1 MNDSVLQLRVDRRY
15 LATLLKYYQERGV
28 HIRSKSEL
36 GRKVFEELY
45 HILVDNSL
53 VEPVTFSDDASS
65 YINKYFSE
73 EGGLNPGGRGL
84 TNLRLNVLD
93 QEQSQTEMVKVT
105 KEFFTGLE
113 KKKGEPKSAER
124 VVTDTSPIVSTPEQ
138 VKRAKDQA
146 EGSEGL
152 EVESEED
159 FEDYENGQ
167 IEALSELD
175 SIPDKSTASDE
186 T

>member
-15 LATLLKYYQERGV
+15 LATLLKYYQERGI

-53 VEPVTFSDDASS
+53 VEPLTFSDDASG

-84 TNLRLNVLD
+84 TNLRLNVLE

-105 KEFFTGLE
+105 KEFFTNLE
-113 KKKGEPKSAER
+113 KRKGEGKSAER
-124 VVTDTSPIVSTPEQ
+124 VTDTSPIVSTPEQ
-138 VKRAKDQA
+138 VEKAKDRA
-146 EGSEGL
+146 TRSEGL
-152 EVESEED
+152 EIESEED

-167 IEALSELD
+167 IQELSKLD
-175 SIPDKSTASDE
+175 TIPDKPIIADE